1 MSDSEDQSAVELHR
15 VIIDLA
21 DLSESDLNY
30 LRTEGLVQNS
40 DLQVMFDL
48 KRIKRPKGQNNN
60 KN

>member
-48 KRIKRPKGQNNN
+48 KRIKQPKGQNNN